1 MKNIFQFKIFFSICI
16 SLLVNI
22 YATFFGRS
30 KKKKS
35 PEIIC
40 IAFKD
45 GLFTTFLCNMF
56 FHDSAAIFE
65 SIRLA

>member
-1 MKNIFQFKIFFSICI
+1 MQH
-16 SLLVNI
+16 SLVEV
-22 YATFFGRS
+22 
-30 KKKKS
+30 KKKKC

-56 FHDSAAIFE
+56 FLDSAAIFE